1 MLKRG
6 RRRLWLLAGLLLCLS
21 QLGAACQ
28 HPRRPDYQIGFVR
41 LGDRLAVYTPICPGD
56 TVRTIQVHAV
66 PPAEKSGNSVLLW
79 EAADPVETGPAGAD
93 TRDGLIVLGA
103 GFGTV
108 RQAPPAQ
115 FDRTLSVAVDTADGR
130 SYSDAVALP
139 EQVAQFPA
147 DTPLAALSFDTDDGR
162 VSYDTLRAHFERE
175 ITCR

>member
-1 MLKRG
+1 M
-6 RRRLWLLAGLLLCLS
+6 
-21 QLGAACQ
+21 
-28 HPRRPDYQIGFVR
+28 R

-56 TVRTIQVHAV
+56 TVQAIQVHAV
-66 PPAEKSGNSVLLW
+66 PPPEKSGNSVLLW
-79 EAADPVETGPAGAD
+79 EAADPVGAGPAGAD

-108 RQAPPAQ
+108 RRAPPAQ
-115 FDRTLSVAVDTADGR
+115 FGRTLSVAVDTADGR

-147 DTPLAALSFDTDDGR
+147 DTPPTALSFDTDDGLL
-162 VSYDTLRAHFERE
+162 SYDTLRAHFDRE

>member
-162 VSYDTLRAHFERE
+162 VNYDTLRAHFERE